1 MSRTCDAAGHQFIP
15 IEVEENNIFAGI
27 YKILS
32 VIKPNWPENNIKFKV
47 VLNLIVVNIKICHV
61 NNNLAIVTVI
71 Y

>member
-15 IEVEENNIFAGI
+15 IEVEENNIFVGI

-47 VLNLIVVNIKICHV
+47 VLNIV
-61 NNNLAIVTVI
+61 
-71 Y
+71 